1 MLDSGVDCVGYERD
15 GRGEPTR
22 NKANDGIHSK
32 LTQVKHS
39 GNAAPVRRRRS
50 AVQAC
55 WSRLYRGWFNLRSTG
70 NALSYSVGFLLGR
83 AAIFKLRVH
92 AGWQVHSPLLY
103 YVR

>member
-1 MLDSGVDCVGYERD
+1 MLERGADCLWTDAE
-15 GRGEPTR
+15 GRVKPTS
-22 NKANDGIHSK
+22 NKVNDGLHST
-32 LTQVKHS
+32 LTQATAS

-50 AVQAC
+50 ALQGC